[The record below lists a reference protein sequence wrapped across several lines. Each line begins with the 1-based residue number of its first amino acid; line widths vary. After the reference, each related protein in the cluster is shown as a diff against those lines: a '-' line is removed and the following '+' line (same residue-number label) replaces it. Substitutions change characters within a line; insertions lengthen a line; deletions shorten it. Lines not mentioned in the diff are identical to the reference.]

1 MADRQVDYLL
11 IGGGIAAANCA
22 RWLRESGADGSILLV
37 GRESDLPYNRPPC
50 SKEYLQGSQTRADA
64 LFRPAEWYEDQQIE
78 ALTRVSAMK
87 LDLDSRTVKLSNK
100 DELQFGQALLASGA
114 NVRRLNVPGSE
125 LDGIH
130 YLRAFGNA
138 DTIREDAAGKRVT
151 LIGGS
156 YIACEVAASLTLL
169 GSSCMMVMLEPV
181 TLSRGFGAT
190 AGRFFQERLE
200 EHGVTI
206 HAEQEL
212 ERFEGAEG
220 RVTRVITTSGLEL
233 ETDAVVLG
241 TGAVPDVML
250 ARAAG
255 LELGASGGVRV
266 DERLQTGVSG
276 LYAAGDVAEYH
287 SVIHDG
293 RPLRIEHWDVALNQ
307 GRVAALNML
316 GRGQSYDVVPYFF
329 SDLADWASL
338 EYVGPASDWDLE
350 VVRGSLDEGEFS
362 VWYLSEGR
370 VAAALSV
377 GRSEDLDHARRLIAA
392 GTSLDGRAAEL
403 GRVEHRPR
411 VALVRRGQARVARG
425 GSDPAARRAAA
436 RQAIHQSSEP
446 IDRSLQRSGHLDRA
460 LERREHADQL
470 TAGIGHPLGAV
481 DDLATS
487 VIDAIP
493 ELDDLA
499 AFDIDAISELPH
511 LAPELEQLAGAAV
524 ELFRE
529 HHHRFGTSVEPLGDL
544 EYRTADQSDLLAQVE
559 HPLELCGGGA
569 GRPGDGTEIGHDAV
583 EDRLRGFDGETEEAQ
598 PAHLRATLRSAGS
611 KGCGARTRTLNSR
624 ARTWR
629 VAITPPRS
637 KSMHR

>member
-87 LDLDSRTVKLSNK
+87 LDLDARTVKLSNK
-100 DELQFGQALLASGA
+100 DELRFGQALLASGA

-169 GSSCMMVMLEPV
+169 GSSCTMVMLEPV
-181 TLSRGFGAT
+181 TLSRGFGTT
-190 AGRFFQERLE
+190 AGRFFQGRLE
-200 EHGVTI
+200 DHGVTV
-206 HAEQEL
+206 HGGQEL

-233 ETDAVVLG
+233 ETDAVVMG
-241 TGAVPDVML
+241 TGAVPDVVL

-287 SVIHDG
+287 SVIHAG

-316 GRGQSYDVVPYFF
+316 GRAQSYDVVPYFF

-338 EYVGPASDWDLE
+338 EYVGPASDWDQE
-350 VVRGSLDEGEFS
+350 VVRGSTDEGEFS
-362 VWYLSEGR
+362 VWYLSQGR

-377 GRSEDLDHARRLIAA
+377 GRSDDLDHARRLIAA

-403 GRVEHRPR
+403 G
-411 VALVRRGQARVARG
+411 
-425 GSDPAARRAAA
+425 
-436 RQAIHQSSEP
+436 
-446 IDRSLQRSGHLDRA
+446 
-460 LERREHADQL
+460 QL
-470 TAGIGHPLGAV
+470 ST
-481 DDLATS
+481 DLAS
-487 VIDAIP
+487 
-493 ELDDLA
+493 L
-499 AFDIDAISELPH
+499 
-511 LAPELEQLAGAAV
+511 
-524 ELFRE
+524 
-529 HHHRFGTSVEPLGDL
+529 
-544 EYRTADQSDLLAQVE
+544 
-559 HPLELCGGGA
+559 
-569 GRPGDGTEIGHDAV
+569 
-583 EDRLRGFDGETEEAQ
+583 
-598 PAHLRATLRSAGS
+598 
-611 KGCGARTRTLNSR
+611 
-624 ARTWR
+624 
-629 VAITPPRS
+629 
-637 KSMHR
+637 